1 MLLNFQEES
10 ETKLQSSKNVVHSL
24 SLTLFYMLQ
33 SFQEECDTKLQI
45 LKNVANLSL
54 FNPILLVYN
63 FQAQSP
69 FNPILSVA
77 ELPRGVWDKAAD
89 PY

>member
-45 LKNVANLSL
+45 LKNVAHLSL

-63 FQAQSP
+63 FQAHSP

-77 ELPRGVWDKAAD
+77 ELPRGV
-89 PY
+89 